1 MLILKGRMF
10 QFILLLCKLQSLNRG
25 NESYKILENF
35 MRLSNSVKS
44 SHFTELD
51 ALVATALSNYNNDYL
66 SDYYFLQ
73 EC

>member
-1 MLILKGRMF
+1 MF

-66 SDYYFLQ
+66 FDYYFLQ